1 MNQLNMDFLHKVA
14 HELKTPLTVISGYAQ
29 LTGMQLAAGRIADE
43 APANLKT
50 IQQEAQRL
58 ANMVTRLMEY
68 SYGRKSELSFGPVKA
83 EELLESVGAI
93 AVPMCV
99 KNNNT
104 VQVLPGSRGQVHGNF
119 EMLVQIFINLVV
131 NASKNTRN
139 GRITISAEDGG
150 PQGIVLFRV
159 ADTGGGIDPAL
170 LPRIFEQGVSGT
182 GGSGLGLTICREAV
196 EAHGGRIWVE
206 RTGPGGTTM
215 AFTVLKEAKEQ

>member
-1 MNQLNMDFLHKVA
+1 
-14 HELKTPLTVISGYAQ
+14 
-29 LTGMQLAAGRIADE
+29 
-43 APANLKT
+43 
-50 IQQEAQRL
+50 
-58 ANMVTRLMEY
+58 MVTRLMEY
-68 SYGRKSELSFGPVKA
+68 SYGRKSELAFGRVNTA
-83 EELLESVGAI
+83 DLLESVRAI
-93 AVPMCV
+93 SVPMCV

-104 VQVLPGSRGQVHGNF
+104 VRVLPCSCGDVHGSF
-119 EMLVQIFINLVV
+119 EMLLQIFINLVV

-139 GRITISAEDGG
+139 GRITISAGDGG
-150 PQGIVLFRV
+150 PQGSVLFRV